1 MNFDLRLRRV
11 VKKIGKIILPKN
23 INSIYCDYR
32 AFYRSYYED
41 SSLFDYLIKRY
52 FYKFKNGKYYVR
64 NKGSVI
70 CGNILMGKNSK
81 LALRGGCYIQGI
93 GKIFVGDYVE
103 ITQNCIIIS
112 ANHDVNNQDKHIR
125 KETIIGDHCWIASNA
140 CIMAGV
146 VLGPRTIVA
155 AGAVVTKSFPD
166 GYCIVAGNPAKI
178 VKTLEKEKFV
188 PRKYHIEHYG
198 YIRADKFPEYDK
210 KYLSHLTFDYDLS
223 KVTSNSELIKH
234 SNGKIVSGG

>member
-1 MNFDLRLRRV
+1 ML
-11 VKKIGKIILPKN
+11 
-23 INSIYCDYR
+23 
-32 AFYRSYYED
+32 SYYED
-41 SSLFDYLIKRY
+41 SNLCDYLKKRF
-52 FYKFKNGKYYVR
+52 FYKFKNGDYYVK

-93 GKIFVGDYVE
+93 GKLFVGDYVS

-112 ANHDVNNQDKHIR
+112 ANHNIYNQDEHIR
-125 KETIIGDHCWIASNA
+125 KETIIGDYCWIASNA

-155 AGAVVTKSFPD
+155 AGAIVTKSFPD

-178 VKTLEKEKFV
+178 VKTLDCEKFV
-188 PRKYHIEHYG
+188 PRKYNIEHYG
-198 YIRADKFPEYDK
+198 YIRADKFPAYRN

-223 KVTSNSELIKH
+223 KVTSNPELSILSKV
-234 SNGKIVSGG
+234 K